1 MRIVRAVGYTGR
13 VSNACAWASP
23 ANSTTCAM
31 YEYNS
36 LQGIHAEITYI
47 VPKLEIAP
55 ELGQRE
61 KEASKLEQPWLTLS
75 TMRL

>member
-1 MRIVRAVGYTGR
+1 
-13 VSNACAWASP
+13 
-23 ANSTTCAM
+23 M